1 MDIWKNHIDDIPKG
15 CTLTLTDASEGMV
28 ADDSEEIRIVC
39 CFLSRK
45 KLDWYGDA
53 VEVFV
58 GNKHNATD
66 GKNHKKHFP
75 MAYGFDGIRNKI
87 VLK

>member
-1 MDIWKNHIDDIPKG
+1 M
-15 CTLTLTDASEGMV
+15 
-28 ADDSEEIRIVC
+28 
-39 CFLSRK
+39 SRK

-75 MAYGFDGIRNKI
+75 MAYGFDGIRNKN

>member
-1 MDIWKNHIDDIPKG
+1 M
-15 CTLTLTDASEGMV
+15 
-28 ADDSEEIRIVC
+28 
-39 CFLSRK
+39 SRK

-66 GKNHKKHFP
+66 GKTIKSTFP
-75 MAYGFDGIRNKI
+75 MAYGFDGIWNKI
-87 VLK
+87 MLK